1 MLKFKEINHNFY
13 TTLETYIDDKK
24 VGRVDFDYNKY
35 FDELKLIMVYVEKPY
50 RRQKIATQM
59 LKYLQDKYGDII
71 WNGKTKDGESLY
83 KSFYSDL
90 K

>member
-1 MLKFKEINHNFY
+1 
-13 TTLETYIDDKK
+13 
-24 VGRVDFDYNKY
+24 
-35 FDELKLIMVYVEKPY
+35 MVYVEKPY

-90 K
+90 NQYL